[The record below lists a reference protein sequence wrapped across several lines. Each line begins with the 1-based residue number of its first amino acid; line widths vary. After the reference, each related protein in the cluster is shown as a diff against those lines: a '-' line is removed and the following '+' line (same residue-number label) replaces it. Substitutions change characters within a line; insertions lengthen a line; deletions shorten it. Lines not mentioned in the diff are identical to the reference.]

1 MIQLLEKK
9 TGVRIIIFTLL
20 LTILAWLV
28 PSNIGQ
34 ANAET
39 KEAQTITVNDSFNK
53 TYGDSAFD
61 LQAIASGTLTYESNN
76 RQVAT
81 VSDAGIVTITGVGT
95 ATITIRAAETDTYAS
110 AEKLVRVTVEKGTQT
125 ITGASSIQKYFRYVV

>member
-53 TYGDSAFD
+53 TYGDSAFECVKKS
-61 LQAIASGTLTYESNN
+61 L
-76 RQVAT
+76 
-81 VSDAGIVTITGVGT
+81 
-95 ATITIRAAETDTYAS
+95 
-110 AEKLVRVTVEKGTQT
+110 
-125 ITGASSIQKYFRYVV
+125 

>member
-110 AEKLVRVTVEKGTQT
+110 AEKLVRVTVEKGTQKRYQAT
-125 ITGASSIQKYFRYVV
+125 SACFRRGR